1 MLTSGAFINDRYRLL
16 HVLGEGGMGAV
27 WAARN
32 EVIGRDVALKLML
45 PELSKDRQATQ
56 RFFNEA
62 RICASIRDPSIVD
75 VLDFGYTERGA
86 PYIVM
91 ELLTGESLEALVLRE
106 RRLTP
111 ATLLPIVRDVAAAL
125 QLAHDKTIVH
135 RDLKP
140 SNLFLHRTP
149 RGQMIPK
156 ILDFGISKVL
166 SDPSTRMTRTGAVIG
181 TPVYM
186 SPEQASGKVVDHLS
200 DIYALGAIMY
210 EALSGHLPFADDSY
224 NALIVAIATQTP
236 QPLASLVADLPPGL
250 VELVEGCM
258 ARDRKARI
266 QTAAEIA
273 ERVGELMGLA
283 QPLASQPS
291 HPSTQILVT
300 RHGTALTPD
309 QALTPTRTHP
319 TPSDVHTTLDS
330 GSNRDIAAHLLH
342 TGVPL
347 SRTLGGASKRR
358 PLLLV
363 LGAVVLLSSL
373 AAVGIW
379 RGYADAEPVAEP
391 AASETAQP
399 SLPPVVE
406 LPSPVETNA
415 EASETSAPS
424 ASASAAPV
432 PTAKSIRRPP
442 PPRPVAT
449 PPKSSGDPWGR
460 E

>member
-32 EVIGRDVALKLML
+32 EVIGRDVALKVMQ
-45 PELSKDRQATQ
+45 PELAKDRQATQ

-75 VLDFGYTERGA
+75 VLDFGYTEKGA

-106 RRLTP
+106 QRVAP

-149 RGQMIPK
+149 RGQLIPK
-156 ILDFGISKVL
+156 LLDFGISTVL
-166 SDPSTRMTRTGAVIG
+166 SDPATRMTRTGAVIG

-186 SPEQASGKVVDHLS
+186 SPEQAGGKVVDHLS

-236 QPLASLVADLPPGL
+236 PPLTSLVDNLPPGL

-258 ARDRKARI
+258 ARDRSARI

-273 ERVGELMGLA
+273 ERADTLLGAGL
-283 QPLASQPS
+283 PHASQPS

-309 QALTPTRTHP
+309 HALMPTRTSPP
-319 TPSDVHTTLDS
+319 TPSDVHTTVDS
-330 GSNRDIAAHLLH
+330 GSNLLH

-347 SRTLGGASKRR
+347 SRTLGGSSKRR
-358 PLLLV
+358 PLLFV
-363 LGAVVLLSSL
+363 LGAVVLLSII

-379 RGYADAEPVAEP
+379 RAYAGAEPVAEP
-391 AASETAQP
+391 AASETPQP
-399 SLPPVVE
+399 SSPAVVE
-406 LPSPVETNA
+406 PPSPVETSS

-424 ASASAAPV
+424 ASASAAPA
-432 PTAKSIRRPP
+432 PAAKSIRRPP
-442 PPRPVAT
+442 RPSPPVAA